1 MDWRLKVE
9 NSSRSV
15 SCRRRPAS
23 VGRVGAER
31 RGSADGRLPVS
42 RLQAGASLPANP
54 AAGLPPSPG
63 SRCQL
68 RRSTLGSRV
77 PCLALGAAGQMG
89 TSGLRRRVS
98 ILRAFPLPNPV
109 QGPLPHPLL
118 RCERAS
124 VHPGECEWE
133 ACVRGGVR
141 GGSAGGGRCG
151 RREAGRGGG
160 GWEGVCARV
169 QLHSG
174 ALCEPGR

>member
-1 MDWRLKVE
+1 MK

-31 RGSADGRLPVS
+31 RGSADGRLRVS
-42 RLQAGASLPANP
+42 RLSAGASLPAGR
-54 AAGLPPSPG
+54 AAGLPLSPS

-68 RRSTLGSRV
+68 RRFTLGS
-77 PCLALGAAGQMG
+77 PAQCLALGAAGQMG
-89 TSGLRRRVS
+89 TPQLRRIVS
-98 ILRAFPLPNPV
+98 ILRVSPLPNPV
-109 QGPLPHPLL
+109 QGPFPRPLR

-141 GGSAGGGRCG
+141 GGSAGGGRRG